1 MKEPMTNKI
10 AKLTHKFVAD
20 VCNEMTQ
27 RIVSECELSE
37 EQSAKLKEVL
47 SSCLVLEKPDAGV
60 RKVKT
65 KREPTKYN
73 LFMRDAIK
81 RLREENPDM
90 VKTELMK
97 RGAQLWQQ
105 QKTHT

>member
-1 MKEPMTNKI
+1 MANKI
-10 AKLTHKFVAD
+10 AKLTHKFFVD

-27 RIVSECELSE
+27 RIVSECDLTE
-37 EQSAKLKEVL
+37 EQSAKLKEVFA
-47 SSCLVLEKPDAGV
+47 SSAVFDKHEVTG
-60 RKVKT
+60 RKLKT

-97 RGAQLWQQ
+97 RGAALWQE
-105 QKTHT
+105 QKKQA